1 MRPARPEM
9 EPAPR
14 NLVTI
19 SEDRRAEVNR
29 MFRLWKAAKSDR
41 DRDKYLL
48 WLWELCPPELVHD
61 DQWV

>member
-1 MRPARPEM
+1 M
-9 EPAPR
+9 EPTSR

-48 WLWELCPPELVHD
+48 
-61 DQWV
+61 